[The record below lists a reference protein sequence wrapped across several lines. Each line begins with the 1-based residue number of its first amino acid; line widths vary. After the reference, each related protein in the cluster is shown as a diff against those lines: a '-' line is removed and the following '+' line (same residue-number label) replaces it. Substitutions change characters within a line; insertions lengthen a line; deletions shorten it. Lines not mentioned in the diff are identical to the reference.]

1 MGQYKD
7 EQDLTLFFSIVLSG
21 TCPAPPFV
29 FIDDVRHVREEE
41 QYYSASIHGGGAR
54 CSTLYRHY
62 YEKTGSLCLFD
73 LIRACL
79 LFLCGVYALN
89 YNDEGEGH
97 Y

>member
-1 MGQYKD
+1 MSDMYVKKD
-7 EQDLTLFFSIVLSG
+7 SIIRRLYMLVVL
-21 TCPAPPFV
+21 V
-29 FIDDVRHVREEE
+29 VE
-41 QYYSASIHGGGAR
+41 
-54 CSTLYRHY
+54 LYRHY

-97 Y
+97 D

>member
-29 FIDDVRHVREEE
+29 FIDDVRHVREDE
-41 QYYSASIHGGGAR
+41 QYCLASMVVVLVVE
-54 CSTLYRHY
+54 LYRHY

-97 Y
+97 D